1 MQILRLLACLSLAS
15 LLSVPA
21 VAQSGTKAPAA
32 GKQAEPRQ
40 VSYDGKA
47 AAPTGVPKPPSKVS
61 GSVRLAAFNVENL
74 FDGEDD
80 PKLSG
85 ADDDLPMRT
94 DETRLKNL
102 ASIIRQLDADVLA
115 LEEVES
121 EACLKWFRDTYL
133 KDMGYEHLASREVGY
148 YRGVEQSVLSRFPI
162 ERVETFMDLRL
173 ADAASR
179 IPADAAAQK
188 KGGWAKPDK
197 LEKPGFQRSPLQ
209 ADIRLPDGSLLHL
222 FVVHFKAGG
231 KKYAHQRELESLA
244 VVGLV
249 DALRAKDAQAQVAVV
264 GDFNASPNDKTAR
277 LMREKELGGLVS
289 AYEVR
294 PESDRGGKGAKGDQ
308 AEGGK
313 ASAKYLTHS
322 FVGDEGKPIQRTI
335 DYIMLSPSL
344 LEKAQPGSFFVLGL
358 PKGLDSNERRPKGYA
373 SDHNPI
379 AVDLKAGRQR

>member
-1 MQILRLLACLSLAS
+1 MQTLRMLACLALAS
-15 LLSVPA
+15 LLSVSA
-21 VAQSGTKAPAA
+21 LAQSGAKAPAA
-32 GKQAEPRQ
+32 GKPAEPRQ

-47 AAPTGVPKPPSKVS
+47 AAPTGVPKPPQKAS

-74 FDGEDD
+74 FDGVDD

-85 ADDDLPMRT
+85 DDDDLPMQT

-102 ASIIRQLDADVLA
+102 AAIIRQLDADVLA

-121 EACLKWFRDTYL
+121 EACLKWFRDTHL

-162 ERVETFMDLRL
+162 ERVETFVDLRL
-173 ADAASR
+173 ADSASR
-179 IPADAAAQK
+179 IPADPAAQK

-249 DALRAKDAQAQVAVV
+249 DAIRAKDADAQIAVV

-289 AYEVR
+289 AYEAR
-294 PESDRGGKGAKGDQ
+294 PEADRRGKGEQ

-313 ASAKYLTHS
+313 TGTKYLTHS

-344 LEKAQPGSFFVLGL
+344 LQKAEPGSFFVLGL

-379 AVDLKAGRQR
+379 AVDLKAGRSR